1 MQDRFRCAF
10 AHIVQHGEDDAWL
23 VWALLHLGW
32 VEGKAAHRRA
42 HRYIVGAWVVYG
54 ACLGKRHVEVEVVR
68 PEHFRRSRLRVIAV
82 DTRFAYH
89 PDVALVVFHHALHD
103 ALVVADVPVKRGLQV
118 VLQQVGA
125 ADVLQ
130 HSTQLRYQG
139 LSVAVLHDEV
149 YVVG

>member
-10 AHIVQHGEDDAWL
+10 ARIVQHGEDDACL
-23 VWALLHLGW
+23 VLALLHLRR
-32 VEGKAAHRRA
+32 VEGKAAHRRT
-42 HRYIVGAWVVYG
+42 HGYIVCGWVVDR

-68 PEHFRRSRLRVIAV
+68 AEHFRRSRLRVIAV

-103 ALVVADVPVKRGLQV
+103 ALVVADVPVESGLQV
-118 VLQQVGA
+118 VLQQVCA

-130 HSTQLRYQG
+130 HSAQLRYQG